1 MDLHLQ
7 IRIWSDLEKANLAQP
22 YKLYTEHHFN
32 AMYALTSLV
41 STVIAYTYWFCRYD
55 HLRKEASDAK
65 PIAKVDKVA
74 EPWRAAL
81 ETTFTEYVRNHYN
94 KLGSATVYGSST
106 AEGNITLTAC
116 IESHQFS
123 PKNFW

>member
-1 MDLHLQ
+1 MCLH
-7 IRIWSDLEKANLAQP
+7 
-22 YKLYTEHHFN
+22 
-32 AMYALTSLV
+32 ALFAVEDSAVVTKV
-41 STVIAYTYWFCRYD
+41 CQFCRYD

-65 PIAKVDKVA
+65 AAQVDQRA

-81 ETTFTEYVRNHYN
+81 ESSFTDYVRSHYN
-94 KLGSATVYGSST
+94 KLGSVTVYGNST

>member
-1 MDLHLQ
+1 M
-7 IRIWSDLEKANLAQP
+7 KA
-22 YKLYTEHHFN
+22 E
-32 AMYALTSLV
+32 
-41 STVIAYTYWFCRYD
+41 
-55 HLRKEASDAK
+55 
-65 PIAKVDKVA
+65 KVDGIA

-81 ETTFTEYVRNHYN
+81 ESSFTEYVRNYY
-94 KLGSATVYGSST
+94 KELGSITVYGTST